1 MFVQT
6 YVCASMVISTC
17 KHVLMFWHLHEYDD
31 GHQVFIWHVP
41 WQFLEQ
47 GLDVGAYFNQLTSH
61 NL

>member
-6 YVCASMVISTC
+6 YVCAIMVISMC
-17 KHVLMFWHLHEYDD
+17 KHVSMFWHLHEYDD
-31 GHQVFIWHVP
+31 GHQVFIWHLP

-47 GLDVGAYFNQLTSH
+47 GLDVVAYFNQLTSH